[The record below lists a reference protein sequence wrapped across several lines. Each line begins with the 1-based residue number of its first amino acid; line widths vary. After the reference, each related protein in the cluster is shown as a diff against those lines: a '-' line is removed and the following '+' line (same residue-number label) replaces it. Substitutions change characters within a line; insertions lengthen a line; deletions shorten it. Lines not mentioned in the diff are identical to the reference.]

1 MEPIST
7 LALTVALAAAMPA
20 SRKPQWED
28 VTPYRVVEPHIGDT
42 STFFRLTTPVSID
55 EPSVGIEL
63 DFPSA
68 LLSPKEL
75 LMREILSYSQYEDNW
90 NGDGSIGPDE
100 EAIRA
105 ATDFIQKIPSRL
117 TLPRPMLS
125 FDGEIGL
132 YWGMESG
139 YAEVTFESN
148 GEFSFFSRSK
158 KGEERFQEN
167 IRLNMLSDNW
177 FWDKIGTFDQVSK
190 AA

>member
-7 LALTVALAAAMPA
+7 LALTVALAAAIPA

-28 VTPYRVVEPHIGDT
+28 VAPYRVVEPHTADT
-42 STFFRLTTPVSID
+42 STFFQLKTPASFD

-63 DFPSA
+63 ELPSA

-75 LMREILSYSQYEDNW
+75 LMREILSYSQYEDGW

-100 EAIRA
+100 EAIHA

-148 GEFSFFSRSK
+148 GEFSFFSRSEE
-158 KGEERFQEN
+158 GEEKFQEN
-167 IRLNMLSDNW
+167 MRLNTLTDNW
-177 FWDKIGTFDQVSK
+177 FWDGIGVFDQVLK